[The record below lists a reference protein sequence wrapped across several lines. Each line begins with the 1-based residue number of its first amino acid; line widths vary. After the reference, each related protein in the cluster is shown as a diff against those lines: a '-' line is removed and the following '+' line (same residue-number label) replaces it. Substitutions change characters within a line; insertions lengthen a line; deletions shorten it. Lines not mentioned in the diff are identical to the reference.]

1 MNKFRFDFLIYKLKI
16 FIIRIIGYEKPL
28 RVAFL
33 KYLSIK
39 YKTFRPHYETIM
51 YESCIEAKKLGY
63 NEVSILELGV
73 AGGNGIIALE
83 KYKNKIEKFLNIKI
97 TIYGFD
103 SGEGMPQTKLYQDLK
118 YIWKPGFFKVN
129 RKLLEEKIKSKIFY
143 GNIENTVDQ
152 FLDFS
157 PKNISAIFF
166 DLDYYSSTKI
176 FLDQLKKLDRHLCPR
191 VYCYFDD
198 VFDVNLSICKYN
210 GELLAIEE
218 FNKENSNT
226 KIAISLDNIKHFK
239 FPLAKNMIHIMHN
252 FNHPDYNKF
261 IGLNNENS
269 LSLNN
274 NTSDRNI
281 F

>member
-1 MNKFRFDFLIYKLKI
+1 MNKFRLDFLIYKLKI

-129 RKLLEEKIKSKIFY
+129 RKLLEDKIKSKIFY
-143 GNIENTVDQ
+143 WNIENTVDQ
-152 FLDFS
+152 FLNCT

-176 FLDQLKKLDRHLCPR
+176 FLDQLQKISTHSLLKKS
-191 VYCYFDD
+191 F
-198 VFDVNLSICKYN
+198 
-210 GELLAIEE
+210 
-218 FNKENSNT
+218 
-226 KIAISLDNIKHFK
+226 
-239 FPLAKNMIHIMHN
+239 
-252 FNHPDYNKF
+252 
-261 IGLNNENS
+261 LNN
-269 LSLNN
+269 
-274 NTSDRNI
+274 
-281 F
+281 